1 MVYFIKKNK
10 EQEWQIDLVFMDK
23 YLESMNTAR
32 QLEDTIKEYENERI
46 KQLIKNA
53 LNEVLDER
61 GIYGH

>member
-1 MVYFIKKNK
+1 MGHFIKKNN
-10 EQEWQIDLVFMDK
+10 EREWQINRVFMDK
-23 YLESMNTAR
+23 YLELMNTAR
-32 QLEDTIKEYENERI
+32 QLQDTIKEDENERI

>member
-1 MVYFIKKNK
+1 MGHFIKKNK
-10 EQEWQIDLVFMDK
+10 EQGWQIDLVFMDK

-32 QLEDTIKEYENERI
+32 QLEDTIKEDENEKI